1 MGQTGRVVTYV
12 RSYWPERRPER
23 KRRRADRDAARWT
36 YDELGADGKVL
47 RHIEMRA
54 DDGTYLAAVDHA
66 EERSIGTNPQ
76 EMAADVFEELWR
88 LARCQLNGEAEV
100 WIEQVCPAVADG
112 LPVVVR
118 CVGGRVR
125 PGSRFLRVRETGEPV
140 TITVARIQRYDR
152 DVDELTTLHTGVL
165 ILSTTGA
172 PRIRAGHHLD
182 GRTV

>member
-1 MGQTGRVVTYV
+1 MVTYV
-12 RSYWPERRPER
+12 RSYWPERRPHR
-23 KRRRADRDAARWT
+23 QRRRADRDAARWT
-36 YDELGADGKVL
+36 YDELGADEKVL

-66 EERSIGTNPQ
+66 EERGLGADPQ

-100 WIEQVCPAVADG
+100 RIEEVCPAVEDG

-125 PGSRFLRVRETGEPV
+125 AGSRFLRVRETGEPV
-140 TITVARIQRYDR
+140 TITVARIARYDR
-152 DVDELTTLHTGVL
+152 DVDELTPLHTGVL
-165 ILSTTGA
+165 ILSVTGA

-182 GRTV
+182 GRTE

>member
-1 MGQTGRVVTYV
+1 VVTYV
-12 RSYWPERRPER
+12 RSYWPERRPQR
-23 KRRRADRDAARWT
+23 QRRRADRDAARWT
-36 YDELGADGKVL
+36 YDEVGADREVL

-66 EERSIGTNPQ
+66 EERSVGAKPQ
-76 EMAADVFEELWR
+76 EMAADAFEELWR

-100 WIEQVCPAVADG
+100 RIEQVYPAVEDG

-140 TITVARIQRYDR
+140 TITVARILRHDR
-152 DVDELTTLHTGVL
+152 DVDELTPLHTGVL
-165 ILSTTGA
+165 ILSKTGA
-172 PRIRAGHHLD
+172 ARVRAGHHLE